1 MRKKGQNKILDFD
14 NKNNEIETLQSQSSF
29 QNKNINIKIAPE
41 AIPNAKQY
49 YTKREDISKIIN
61 KIMKNNL
68 CDKNILNHNTYTN
81 FYPKSPNKCYVNK
94 INQYQNYFN
103 STPILEQQLKQI
115 KLDYI
120 ALNNDNIIFRE
131 DINKLIEMNKNLE
144 KDLSEERNHN
154 YELAKENDKLN
165 NDNQNLFKK
174 IEEINQRITKI
185 KLISQNE
192 KDVVDRQIYF
202 EEKIN
207 EKDLQCKKILDEN
220 NQLNIE
226 YNLLNEKFNKLK
238 EKNNEEENELAIL
251 KSVQEQ
257 KISEIEKKLGQLIG
271 EMNKLKNEN
280 NDLKI
285 KNENLRKSIANNDR
299 ERNDYYNRYQEQK
312 RKNISINN
320 EIQGVKQKYEEYKR
334 KFEKKEEKKVM
345 KDNLRKNRSEKKIKV
360 IKDLQKRIQDYK
372 MKRAKNQVDE

>member
-1 MRKKGQNKILDFD
+1 
-14 NKNNEIETLQSQSSF
+14 
-29 QNKNINIKIAPE
+29 
-41 AIPNAKQY
+41 
-49 YTKREDISKIIN
+49 
-61 KIMKNNL
+61 MKNNL

-81 FYPKSPNKCYVNK
+81 FYPKSPNKFYVNK

-144 KDLSEERNHN
+144 KDLSDERNHN

-165 NDNQNLFKK
+165 NDNQNLYKK

-192 KDVVDRQIYF
+192 KDVMDRQIYF

-220 NQLNIE
+220 NQLNLE

-320 EIQGVKQKYEEYKR
+320 EIQGVKQKYDEYKR